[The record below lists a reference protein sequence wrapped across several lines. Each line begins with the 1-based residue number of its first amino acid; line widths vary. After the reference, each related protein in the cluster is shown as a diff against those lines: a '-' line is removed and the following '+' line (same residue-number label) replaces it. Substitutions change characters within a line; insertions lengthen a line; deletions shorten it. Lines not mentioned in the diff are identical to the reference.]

1 VDAFQ
6 FRPFASEQSLF
17 LQGSMEYSDRF
28 SNEMSPAQHLSQM
41 TMPSTSLH
49 KTVSLSP
56 SRMSSQSQQQQ
67 HQIHHQ
73 QQSQQQPEAETVN
86 VGNGNSG
93 MLNVYSLDIGR
104 VQSGEDTRTT
114 LMIRN
119 IPNKYTQ
126 KMLLDTM
133 NEQFNGTYDFFYLPI
148 DFKNKCNMGYAFIN
162 FVQPIHIVP
171 FAQRFRNRK
180 WDRFN
185 SEKVCELAYAR
196 IQGTPALV
204 QHFSNSSLLCEDKK
218 CRPLLL
224 VTEGTR
230 KGEVLPFPSQ
240 EVAISTSI

>member
-1 VDAFQ
+1 
-6 FRPFASEQSLF
+6 
-17 LQGSMEYSDRF
+17 M
-28 SNEMSPAQHLSQM
+28 
-41 TMPSTSLH
+41 
-49 KTVSLSP
+49 
-56 SRMSSQSQQQQ
+56 QSQQPQSP
-67 HQIHHQ
+67 IQ
-73 QQSQQQPEAETVN
+73 QQQQQQQAAESEGSTVGIN
-86 VGNGNSG
+86 SNSG
-93 MLNVYSLDIGR
+93 MNIFALDISR
-104 VQSGEDTRTT
+104 VQNGDDTRTT

-126 KMLLDTM
+126 KMLLDTI

-162 FVQPIHIVP
+162 FVSPLHIVP
-171 FAQRFRNRK
+171 FSQRFRSRK

-240 EVAISTSI
+240 EFEFLTPQWEE